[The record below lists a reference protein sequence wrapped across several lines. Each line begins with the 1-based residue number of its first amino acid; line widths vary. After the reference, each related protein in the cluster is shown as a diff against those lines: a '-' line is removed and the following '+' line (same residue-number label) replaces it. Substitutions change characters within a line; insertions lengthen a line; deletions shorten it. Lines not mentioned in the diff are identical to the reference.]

1 LEVLVTLNPDVSPED
16 TERVA
21 EAISRE
27 LGVRARP
34 DPLKPVRRLR
44 VELEG
49 LEDLDELRRRFPEVS
64 RIIIIRDEGESTGLE
79 ELVARAR
86 EAVRGEVREDETFA
100 VDARRLDKT
109 LPYSSQDI
117 AREVGDA
124 VRKVTGASVDLDN
137 PDKYVDVHVS
147 EDGYLIGVTPA
158 TLREPSRRWLPAD
171 AFRHVY
177 VCCER
182 PELEYE
188 IADLIRVT
196 AALGLGGLILVEPR
210 EESLERAREKVG
222 AASLVNLR
230 VVDDLE
236 EAVEGFDVV
245 VGLHPTGP
253 EGESRLVQLARSG
266 DRVCLLVG
274 SEREGLSRRA
284 KRLADALVH
293 LGPTTAEPMRTAN
306 AVAYALGVLAGAASD

>member
-1 LEVLVTLNPDVSPED
+1 LEALVTLTPDVRPED

-21 EAISRE
+21 RE
-27 LGVRARP
+27 IERRLGLRARP

-44 VELEG
+44 VVVEG
-49 LEDLDELRRRFPEVS
+49 PEDVDALRRKFPEVS
-64 RIIIIRDEGESTGLE
+64 RVILVRAEGSSPDLE
-79 ELVARAR
+79 TVVERAR
-86 EAVRGEVREDETFA
+86 EAVRGRIRPDETFA

-109 LPYSSQDI
+109 LPYTSRDL
-117 AREVGDA
+117 ARAVGDA
-124 VRKVTGASVDLDN
+124 VREETGASVDLDN
-137 PDKYVDVHVS
+137 PDRYVDVHVS
-147 EDGYLIGVTPA
+147 GEGFLIGVTPA

-196 AALGLGGLILVEPR
+196 AALGLGGLILVRPR
-210 EESLERAREKVG
+210 VKSLERARGKVG
-222 AASLVNLR
+222 AASLVDLR
-230 VVDDLE
+230 VVDELE
-236 EAVEGFDVV
+236 RAVEGFDVV
-245 VGLHPTGP
+245 VGLHPTGS
-253 EGESRLVQLARSG
+253 EGEERLVRLARSG
-266 DRVCLLVG
+266 ERVCLLVG

-306 AVAYALGVLAGAASD
+306 AVAYAVGVLAGAAID